1 MVMLPIALAYGV
13 ITGLGPIAGMY
24 CAIAAGFFAAVFSGT
39 RAQISGPTGPM
50 TLATGLILASYA
62 SSAGEFFT
70 IVVLAGF
77 LQIFFGLI
85 RAGQLALYIPDS
97 VISGFMSGIGIFVVL
112 LQAAPF
118 VGAPVVIGGIGKT
131 LGALPATIEHAN
143 PQAITVAGIT
153 LLTGIFWPERLR
165 KYLPGPL
172 AALIAGSIPAL
183 FWLNDQPMVA
193 RVPISLPELQV
204 PALSTVQGET
214 AAAAALTLALV
225 GSIDS
230 LMNALM
236 ADRMTQTRHRPNR
249 ELAAQGIG
257 NIAAGFVGGL
267 PASANT
273 AGTVVNIGSGG
284 GRVAGALCAL
294 ILLSLML
301 GLGRFVTNIPIAVL
315 AGILVKA
322 GWDIIPRRSLLC
334 AVRRVRIRYLLLT
347 ILNAIFTAALAMS
360 LGPFV
365 ATSLGMVLPAL
376 ANWRQ
381 RQNQYELSLMAH
393 AAVLTVFADLI
404 AVGFVG
410 LIFSLTPDSR
420 QQAATNR
427 SEQQRVAADTV
438 TGSDDSAAAQSPES
452 ETSGESRL

>member
-62 SSAGEFFT
+62 SSVEEFFT
-70 IVVLAGF
+70 IVILAGF
-77 LQIFFGLI
+77 LQIFFGVI

-193 RVPISLPELQV
+193 RVPIGLPELQV
-204 PALSTVQGET
+204 PALSTVQGEM
-214 AAAAALTLALV
+214 AAAAITLALV

-294 ILLSLML
+294 ILLALML
-301 GLGRFVTNIPIAVL
+301 GLGQFVTNIPIAVL

-347 ILNAIFTAALAMS
+347 ILNAIFTAALAML

-365 ATSLGMVLPAL
+365 ATTLGMFLPAL
-376 ANWRQ
+376 ANWR
-381 RQNQYELSLMAH
+381 RWQNQYELSLMVH
-393 AAVLTVFADLI
+393 AAVLTVFADLL

-420 QQAATNR
+420 QRAATNR
-427 SEQQRVAADTV
+427 SEQQRVAADAV